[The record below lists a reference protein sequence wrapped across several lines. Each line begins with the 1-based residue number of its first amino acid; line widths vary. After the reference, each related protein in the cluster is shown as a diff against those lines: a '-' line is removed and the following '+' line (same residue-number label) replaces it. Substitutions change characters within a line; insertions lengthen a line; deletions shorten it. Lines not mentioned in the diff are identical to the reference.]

1 MKHIEVPECEIVVLT
16 GFSGAGKDTLAKK
29 LLEKLNY
36 ESLVGQTTRTIRNE
50 EVDGNEYFFVSNE
63 EMLSDVANGK
73 ILELREYQTIYGKWF
88 YGTNVTKFEK
98 NKKYIKIADLDGAM
112 FFKSLKNVK
121 TTVIFID
128 CPDEIRKERCK
139 TSRKEFSEEE
149 WNRRLEDDNNK
160 YGYDY
165 ISKADY
171 IVQNINLE
179 KALKKI
185 ENILNKGKEND

>member
-1 MKHIEVPECEIVVLT
+1 
-16 GFSGAGKDTLAKK
+16 
-29 LLEKLNY
+29 
-36 ESLVGQTTRTIRNE
+36 
-50 EVDGNEYFFVSNE
+50 
-63 EMLSDVANGK
+63 
-73 ILELREYQTIYGKWF
+73 
-88 YGTNVTKFEK
+88 
-98 NKKYIKIADLDGAM
+98 M

>member
-1 MKHIEVPECEIVVLT
+1 
-16 GFSGAGKDTLAKK
+16 
-29 LLEKLNY
+29 
-36 ESLVGQTTRTIRNE
+36 
-50 EVDGNEYFFVSNE
+50 
-63 EMLSDVANGK
+63 MLSDIANWK
-73 ILELREYQTIYGKWF
+73 IIELREYQTIFGKWF